1 MPTWS
6 LCMIVKNEEAVLER
20 CLNSAAA
27 LADEIVIVDTGST
40 DDTKE
45 IAGRFTDRIYDFPW
59 RDDFAA
65 ARNFSF
71 SKAEGDYLMW
81 LDADDVLPEA
91 SLRLL
96 LEEKARLNADVI
108 LLPYET
114 AFDETGKA
122 VFSFERERILRNCG
136 QCVWTGAVHEVI
148 VPFGRVLRLPAP
160 IRHEK
165 KGPGDRDRNLRIY
178 ERLLKEN
185 RSLDAR
191 QQYYY
196 GRELYF
202 HEKYEEAERV
212 FEKFLK
218 EPDAWIVNR
227 MEAVRL
233 LAYCRYRQGRE
244 AEALAALLSGLEL
257 GAPRPELCCDL
268 GKHFLDREQYEA
280 AAFWYQAAL
289 AQGKRTEE
297 EGGFAELDSRGVLPC
312 IQLCVCYDRMGDPK
326 RAEEYNEQAG
336 VYRPQSP
343 YFLQNRRYF
352 AGLRENGSM
361 DKKIG

>member
-1 MPTWS
+1 M
-6 LCMIVKNEEAVLER
+6 
-20 CLNSAAA
+20 
-27 LADEIVIVDTGST
+27 
-40 DDTKE
+40 
-45 IAGRFTDRIYDFPW
+45 
-59 RDDFAA
+59 
-65 ARNFSF
+65 
-71 SKAEGDYLMW
+71 
-81 LDADDVLPEA
+81 
-91 SLRLL
+91 
-96 LEEKARLNADVI
+96 
-108 LLPYET
+108 
-114 AFDETGKA
+114 
-122 VFSFERERILRNCG
+122 
-136 QCVWTGAVHEVI
+136 
-148 VPFGRVLRLPAP
+148 
-160 IRHEK
+160 
-165 KGPGDRDRNLRIY
+165 
-178 ERLLKEN
+178 KEN

-297 EGGFAELDSRGVLPC
+297 EGGFAELDSRGFLPC

-352 AGLRENGSM
+352 AGLRETGSM